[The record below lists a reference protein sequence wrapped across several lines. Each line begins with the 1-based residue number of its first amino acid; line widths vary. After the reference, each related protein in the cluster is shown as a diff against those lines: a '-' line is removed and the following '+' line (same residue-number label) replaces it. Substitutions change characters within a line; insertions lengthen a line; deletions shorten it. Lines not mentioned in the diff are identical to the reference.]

1 MGLRFSTDRP
11 ATSAAAAAQFIDE
24 SAPQNENSIEVSK
37 TVAVAAHGC
46 EFTKQTT
53 HLEP

>member
-1 MGLRFSTDRP
+1 LGLRFSTDRP